1 MIEYRPEDAKS
12 ISREVTFQEDTDNYR
27 MLDDVLVLLALSVEE
42 RARRQGL
49 HGKGVTLKLTYSDM
63 QSITRSKAIT
73 TADIDAAAIY
83 RETSRLLEQVEK
95 RPVRLVGAG
104 IYNLSTD
111 EGRQMTL
118 DDYLKDPEEDQEI
131 ITRRLEELH
140 ERYGLDFV
148 GHLEDIY
155 HGRVLYRT
163 IEYMRKHFNG

>member
-1 MIEYRPEDAKS
+1 M
-12 ISREVTFQEDTDNYR
+12 
-27 MLDDVLVLLALSVEE
+27 
-42 RARRQGL
+42 
-49 HGKGVTLKLTYSDM
+49 
-63 QSITRSKAIT
+63 
-73 TADIDAAAIY
+73 
-83 RETSRLLEQVEK
+83 
-95 RPVRLVGAG
+95 GAG

-163 IEYMRKHFNG
+163 IEYMRKHFKG